1 MAVNREQLVLVGTV
15 TVLGLLS
22 WRTFG
27 STVTTAS
34 TKRAAEK
41 SLDARSTP
49 DARLALPTA
58 RTASSGRD
66 VLSPPSDTRPLPA
79 LELQPPPIDS
89 LSALFPPPLRGRALR
104 CWGVPCALSPA
115 RWMHP
120 TCSRGKRPR
129 TMSWRAHL
137 PLRRLRRNLHPL

>member
-15 TVLGLLS
+15 AVLGLLS

-89 LSALFPPPLRGRALR
+89 LSALFPPPLPGPSSALLGRALR
-104 CWGVPCALSPA
+104 TKPGKVDAPDLFAGQTTADDELESAPA
-115 RWMHP
+115 
-120 TCSRGKRPR
+120 S
-129 TMSWRAHL
+129 
-137 PLRRLRRNLHPL
+137 RRLRRNLHPL